1 MTLHKSERIGLPR
14 KILYRG
20 TACGLSDEVL
30 GTPSGS
36 GRILSQGRDPR
47 RQDQE
52 EDPPDTEA
60 RSMKKYPSLKPG
72 IWGAV
77 IGAAAISVIGFS
89 SFGWTLGST
98 AERMAKEQAQN
109 AVVAVLAPICVEKF
123 QHQADASTKLIEFK
137 KVSSSWDRRS
147 IIEKGGWATMP
158 GTDAPNSAVV
168 SACAERLGSPL

>member
-1 MTLHKSERIGLPR
+1 MKR
-14 KILYRG
+14 YR
-20 TACGLSDEVL
+20 
-30 GTPSGS
+30 
-36 GRILSQGRDPR
+36 
-47 RQDQE
+47 
-52 EDPPDTEA
+52 
-60 RSMKKYPSLKPG
+60 SLKPG

-77 IGAAAISVIGFS
+77 IGAAAISVVGFS

-123 QHQADASTKLIEFK
+123 QHQTDSATKLVEFK

-147 IIEKGGWATMP
+147 FIEKGGWATMA

-168 SACAERLGSPL
+168 TACAERLGGTL